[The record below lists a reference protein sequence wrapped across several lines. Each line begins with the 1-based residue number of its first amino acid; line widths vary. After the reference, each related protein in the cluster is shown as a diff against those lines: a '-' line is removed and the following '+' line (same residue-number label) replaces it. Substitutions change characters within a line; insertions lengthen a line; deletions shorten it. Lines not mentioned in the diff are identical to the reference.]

1 VHIHFA
7 CARLLQY
14 CYMCQVS
21 QLGMSD
27 RVGNVSFE
35 IPQSGEMV
43 VTKPYSE
50 QTAQIIDEEVRTLI
64 KTAYDS
70 TFKLLTEH
78 KDDIEKVCTCYIYS
92 PITVV
97 LYQFHHFQ
105 KSVFIDE

>member
-1 VHIHFA
+1 V
-7 CARLLQY
+7 LLNQI
-14 CYMCQVS
+14 S

-35 IPQSGEMV
+35 IPQSGDLAV
-43 VTKPYSE
+43 SKPYSE

-78 KDDIEKVCTCYIYS
+78 KSDIEKVCT
-92 PITVV
+92 
-97 LYQFHHFQ
+97 HHIVQ
-105 KSVFIDE
+105 